1 MAKEKGRLNLTLEP
15 ELDQRLNRYI
25 VEVVKRRGMIPYALR
40 TKIVYAALKE
50 WLDAHEK
57 DYDIIQ

>member
-1 MAKEKGRLNLTLEP
+1 MEKRRLNLTLEP
-15 ELDQRLNRYI
+15 ELAERFNRYI

-40 TKIVYAALKE
+40 TKIVYAALNE

-57 DYDIIQ
+57 DYDIIK